1 MWAHTTSARTTLP
14 LPPDLPDTSRQLQCR
29 RDRRLLNRASHL
41 GCWTSPLKFLHSSRG
56 EYERKL
62 FADQL
67 GCPNSVLVHA
77 LLWDQ
82 FCLYV
87 HPKKEKYWLKTNEN
101 PCRDLTI
108 PFEQHMMAM
117 ARWTP
122 SLSWFY
128 SCSKTGWGCRDA
140 GNHCCVSSLSQSS
153 IIFKG
158 SLKLTLMSADDDFC
172 IVLRF
177 TLLSVPLR
185 TEPSALELVTCSSCV
200 IRVACLQLMD
210 ALLHCPCHIR
220 NDWSCLNALP
230 TSLLTASALCPSVRK
245 HQQLLVMRIDGDDLF
260 PHKYLSEL
268 HGCLLGG
275 TQEHQITR
283 QAAATTRK
291 TTPFVSGCYREIL
304 RLSTST

>member
-1 MWAHTTSARTTLP
+1 MCA
-14 LPPDLPDTSRQLQCR
+14 
-29 RDRRLLNRASHL
+29 
-41 GCWTSPLKFLHSSRG
+41 
-56 EYERKL
+56 
-62 FADQL
+62 
-67 GCPNSVLVHA
+67 
-77 LLWDQ
+77 
-82 FCLYV
+82 
-87 HPKKEKYWLKTNEN
+87 PKKEKGWLKTDEN

-140 GNHCCVSSLSQSS
+140 GNDCCVSSLSQSS

-172 IVLRF
+172 IVLCF

-185 TEPSALELVTCSSCV
+185 TEPSALELVTCPSCV

-245 HQQLLVMRIDGDDLF
+245 HQQLLVMRIDCDDLF

-291 TTPFVSGCYREIL
+291 RTPTRLWLLSRNIEAFDQHL
-304 RLSTST
+304 RIFSAAFLRKLGSYPKDVLRMHKLALIEHCLHSAVCRNAGFCWLRMNKVVFEFYF